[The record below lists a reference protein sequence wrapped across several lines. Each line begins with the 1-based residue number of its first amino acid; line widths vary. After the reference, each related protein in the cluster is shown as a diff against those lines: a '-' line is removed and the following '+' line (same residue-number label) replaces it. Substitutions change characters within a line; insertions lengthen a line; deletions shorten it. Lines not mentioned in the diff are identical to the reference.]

1 MMTTQMM
8 VVLTINET
16 EDDTCTHGERGG
28 RESGEPQAAE
38 KMALRCL
45 QRNRNWVDH
54 VDDYNHY
61 HNDIIIK

>member
-1 MMTTQMM
+1 MMTTKMM
-8 VVLTINET
+8 VVLTINDN
-16 EDDTCTHGERGG
+16 EDGCTHGERGG